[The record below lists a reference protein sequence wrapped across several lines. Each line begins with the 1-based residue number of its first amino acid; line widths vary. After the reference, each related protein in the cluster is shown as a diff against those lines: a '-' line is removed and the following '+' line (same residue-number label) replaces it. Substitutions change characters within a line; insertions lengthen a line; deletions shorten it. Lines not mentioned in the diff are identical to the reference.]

1 MGTPGSRRRNRAR
14 RLRERKQRRKIKHK
28 PLSNTARG
36 CLMWIV
42 FLGFVIIKG
51 AHVTYENTNR
61 AVVLEM
67 NGVRTQALIVKRT
80 NKPKYGA
87 WFTYEFNIE
96 GTTYA
101 NSVVASESEYE
112 VGQTI
117 EIMYS
122 RDDPTI
128 NDTMDNIVEIKKTK
142 YYKRKYAKKLSLQNL
157 PKERGS

>member
-61 AVVLEM
+61 AVELEM
-67 NGVRTQALIVKRT
+67 NGVKTQALIV
-80 NKPKYGA
+80 NVEHAHQSGVYY
-87 WFTYEFNIE
+87 TYKFNVG
-96 GTTYA
+96 GTTYI
-101 NSVVASESEYE
+101 NTEIESYKRYKL
-112 VGQTI
+112 GQTI

-128 NDTMDNIVEIKKTK
+128 SDTIDRHTIIKKTK
-142 YYKRKYAKKLSLQNL
+142 YFKRKYAKKLGLQR
-157 PKERGS
+157 K